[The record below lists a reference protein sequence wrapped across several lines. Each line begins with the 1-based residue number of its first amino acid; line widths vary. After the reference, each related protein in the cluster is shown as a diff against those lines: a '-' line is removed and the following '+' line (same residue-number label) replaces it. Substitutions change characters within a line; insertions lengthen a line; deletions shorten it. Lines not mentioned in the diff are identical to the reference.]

1 MIEIKVKT
9 YGTDGFETNEQT
21 KLLNSDV
28 DGVVAVAI
36 SHYSDGSVEVSLDDD
51 EQNGLEFGSTFMQ
64 FDNLESYYQNG
75 KFDLVVKDVVGI
87 NFIEYSEFKLN
98 LTGIMQACDKLKVEL
113 EKTVKQA
120 VEEK

>member
-9 YGTDGFETNEQT
+9 YGTDGFQTNEQT

-28 DGVVAVAI
+28 EGVVAVAI

-64 FDNLESYYQNG
+64 FDNLESYYQDG
-75 KFDLVVKDVVGI
+75 KFNLAVKNVIGI
-87 NFIEYSEFKLN
+87 KNVAYSEFKKN
-98 LTGIMQACDKLKVEL
+98 LTNIMKACDELKVEL
-113 EKTVKQA
+113 EKTVK
-120 VEEK
+120 

>member
-9 YGTDGFETNEQT
+9 YGADGFEINEQT
-21 KLLNSDV
+21 KLLNSNV

-51 EQNGLEFGSTFMQ
+51 ERNGLEFGSTFMK

-87 NFIEYSEFKLN
+87 NFIEYSEFKQN
-98 LTGIMQACDKLKVEL
+98 LTNIIKACDELKEEL
-113 EKTVKQA
+113 EKTLKWS
-120 VEEK
+120 

>member
-1 MIEIKVKT
+1 MNLSST
-9 YGTDGFETNEQT
+9 FNMEQT

-28 DGVVAVAI
+28 NGVVAVAI

-51 EQNGLEFGSTFMQ
+51 GQNGLEFGSTFMQ
-64 FDNLESYYQNG
+64 FDNFESYYQNG

-87 NFIEYSEFKLN
+87 NFINYSEFKQN
-98 LTGIMQACDKLKVEL
+98 LTSIMQACDELKVEL
-113 EKTVKQA
+113 EKTVKQL